1 MRVLYHHR
9 TQGEEPESIHIES
22 IVNALRELGHEVR
35 IVGPVEIESHGQHG
49 KAVATPDSAPE
60 LKPRKSGN
68 LLPRIKRS
76 VPRAVFELLQVAYNL
91 VAWRRLDRAIREF
104 RPDVIYE
111 RYALFGFAGV
121 ALARR
126 RGVPLILE
134 VNTPYAQA
142 WAKYF
147 GINLQRLAR
156 WLETRT
162 LRAAPHIV
170 TVTHVQSRLLQQ
182 LGVAA
187 ENITVSHNAIDPQW
201 FDHDRQADPQLR
213 SHLGLSGIVVG
224 FVGTMNRWQGIP
236 RFGEVIERVLKEHPD
251 ASFLFVGDGEFR
263 QPLEDICRAR
273 GHLHRVVFA
282 GRQPHAKIPSFV
294 AAMDIAVLLDS
305 NTYGSP
311 MKIFEYWGM
320 GIPVVAPSV
329 PPVLEVMRDRET
341 GLLIEPGNAQQLAE
355 RIVELARDAG
365 LRERLG
371 AAGRAY
377 VRAHHTW
384 RNNAEEIVDAY
395 ARLVACA
402 GAGADEAGTRKVVA

>member
-22 IVNALRELGHEVR
+22 IVCALRQLGHVVR
-35 IVGPVEIESHGQHG
+35 VVGPVEIESHGQ
-49 KAVATPDSAPE
+49 AATPGTAPAKAPAR
-60 LKPRKSGN
+60 KPGS
-68 LLPRIKRS
+68 LLPRIKRA
-76 VPRAVFELLQVAYNL
+76 VPRAVFELLQIAYNL

-104 RPDVIYE
+104 QPDVIYE

-142 WAKYF
+142 WAKYY
-147 GINLQRLAR
+147 GINLQRLAH

-170 TVTHVQSRLLQQ
+170 TVTRVQGRLLQE

-201 FDHDRQADPQLR
+201 FDHDRQVDPQLR
-213 SHLGLSGIVVG
+213 ARLGLSGVVVG

-236 RFGEVIERVLKEHPD
+236 KFGEVIEHVLARHPD

-263 QPLEDICRAR
+263 QPLEDICRAQ
-273 GHLHRVVFA
+273 GHLARVVFA
-282 GRQPHAKIPSFV
+282 GRQPHARIPAFV

-320 GIPVVAPSV
+320 GKPVVAPSV
-329 PPVLEVMRDRET
+329 PPVVEVLRDRET
-341 GLLIEPGNAQQLAE
+341 GLLIEPGNARQLAE
-355 RIVELARDAG
+355 RILELAADAA

-384 RNNAEEIVDAY
+384 RNNAEEIVAAH
-395 ARLVACA
+395 ARIAP
-402 GAGADEAGTRKVVA
+402 GASPGTGGAAVGKVVA

>member
-49 KAVATPDSAPE
+49 QATAAPGAAPE
-60 LKPRKSGN
+60 PGKPARSAS

-76 VPRAVFELLQVAYNL
+76 VPRAVFELMQVAYNL

-170 TVTHVQSRLLQQ
+170 TVTHVQGKLLEQ
-182 LGVAA
+182 LGVAR

-201 FDHDRQADPQLR
+201 FDHDRQVDPGLR
-213 SHLGLSGIVVG
+213 ARLGLSGLVVG

-236 RFGEVIERVLKEHPD
+236 KFGEVIERVLSQHPE

-263 QPLEDICRAR
+263 QPLEDICRAQ
-273 GHLHRVVFA
+273 GHLQRVVFA

-320 GIPVVAPSV
+320 GKPVVAPSV
-329 PPVLEVMRDRET
+329 PPVVEVMRDRET

-384 RNNAEEIVDAY
+384 RNNAEEIVEAH
-395 ARLVACA
+395 ARIAANA
-402 GAGADEAGTRKVVA
+402 GEPAIRKVVA

>member
-9 TQGEEPESIHIES
+9 TQGEEPESIHIGS
-22 IVNALRELGHEVR
+22 IVAALRDLGHEVR
-35 IVGPVEIESHGQHG
+35 IVGPVEMAHDG
-49 KAVATPDSAPE
+49 DSRAAPQRE
-60 LKPRKSGN
+60 ASAAHRPPS
-68 LLPRIKRS
+68 LLARIKRN
-76 VPRAVFELLQVAYNL
+76 VPRAVFELLQIAYNL
-91 VAWRRLDRAIREF
+91 VAWRRLDRAIAEF
-104 RPDVIYE
+104 APDVIYE

-170 TVTHVQSRLLQQ
+170 TVTEVQGRLLQEM
-182 LGVAA
+182 GVAA
-187 ENITVSHNAIDPQW
+187 EKITVSHNAIDPQW
-201 FDHDRQADPQLR
+201 FDHERQFDPRLR
-213 SHLGLSGIVVG
+213 ARLGLSGVVVG
-224 FVGTMNRWQGIP
+224 CVGTMNRWQGIP
-236 RFGEVIERVLKEHPD
+236 KFGEVIASVLARYPD

-263 QPLEDICRAR
+263 QSLEDICRAQ
-273 GHLHRVVFA
+273 GHLQRVVFA

-320 GIPVVAPSV
+320 GKPVVAPAV
-329 PPVLEVMRDRET
+329 PPVLEVLRDRDT
-341 GLLIEPGNAQQLAE
+341 GLLIEPGNAQQLADH
-355 RIVELARDAG
+355 IVELARDPA

-371 AAGRAY
+371 ASGRAY

-384 RNNAEEIVDAY
+384 RNNAEQIIAAH
-395 ARLVACA
+395 ARIAQPAHAA
-402 GAGADEAGTRKVVA
+402 GVGKVPA

>member
-9 TQGEEPESIHIES
+9 TQGEEPESIHIGS
-22 IVNALRELGHEVR
+22 IVAALRELGHEVR
-35 IVGPVEIESHGQHG
+35 IVGPVEMEASGHD
-49 KAVATPDSAPE
+49 AAAPHAA
-60 LKPRKSGN
+60 PAGSPPAS
-68 LLPRIKRS
+68 LLARIKRA
-76 VPRAVFELLQVAYNL
+76 VPRSVFELLQIAYNA
-91 VAWRRLDRAIREF
+91 VAWRRLDRAVAEF
-104 RPDVIYE
+104 APDFIYE

-121 ALARR
+121 MLARR

-142 WAKYF
+142 WARYF

-156 WLETRT
+156 WLERRT
-162 LRAAPHIV
+162 LRAAPHVI
-170 TVTHVQSRLLQQ
+170 TVTHVQGRLLQE
-182 LGVAA
+182 LGVGPGR
-187 ENITVSHNAIDPQW
+187 ITVSHNAIDPHW
-201 FDHDRQADPQLR
+201 FDHERQFDPGLR
-213 SHLGLSGIVVG
+213 ERLGLSGVVVG

-236 RFGEVIERVLKEHPD
+236 RFGEVIDSVLARQPD

-263 QPLEDICRAR
+263 QALEDSCRAKKQ
-273 GHLHRVVFA
+273 LHRVVFA

-320 GIPVVAPSV
+320 GKPVVAPSV
-329 PPVLEVMRDRET
+329 EPVLEVLRDGET
-341 GLLIEPGNAQQLAE
+341 GLLIEPGNAAQLAD
-355 RIVELARDAG
+355 RIVELAGDPA

-371 AAGRAY
+371 NAGRAY

-384 RNNAEEIVDAY
+384 RNNAEQIIA
-395 ARLVACA
+395 AHALITRPAQGAHAGKVAA
-402 GAGADEAGTRKVVA
+402 

>member
-1 MRVLYHHR
+1 MRGTLHPMRILYHHR
-9 TQGEEPESIHIES
+9 TQGEEPESIHIGA
-22 IVNALRELGHEVR
+22 IVQSLRDLGHDVR
-35 IVGPVEIESHGQHG
+35 VVGPVEIAQVRESHAAPNGQEAIPPPPG
-49 KAVATPDSAPE
+49 
-60 LKPRKSGN
+60 
-68 LLPRIKRS
+68 LLARIKRA
-76 VPRAVFELLQVAYNL
+76 VPSAVFELLQIAYNL

-104 RPDVIYE
+104 QPDFIYE

-142 WAKYF
+142 WARYY

-170 TVTHVQSRLLQQ
+170 TVTHVQGKLLQQ

-187 ENITVSHNAIDPQW
+187 DNITVSHNAIDPQW
-201 FDHDRQADPQLR
+201 FDHDRQVDPSLR
-213 SHLGLSGIVVG
+213 ARAGLSGVVIG

-236 RFGEVIERVLKEHPD
+236 KFGEVIERVLARQPD

-263 QPLEDICRAR
+263 RPLEEICRAA

-282 GRQPHAKIPSFV
+282 GRQPHAKIPGFV

-305 NTYGSP
+305 NNYGSP

-320 GIPVVAPSV
+320 GKPVVE
-329 PPVLEVMRDRET
+329 VLRDRET
-341 GLLIEPGNAQQLAE
+341 GLLIEPGNAQQLAD
-355 RIVELARDAG
+355 RIIELAGDAE

-384 RNNAEEIVDAY
+384 RNNAEQIIAAH
-395 ARLVACA
+395 ARIASFA
-402 GAGADEAGTRKVVA
+402 GAASAGKFVA